1 MENSESPAT
10 SADPA
15 ALREEMREL
24 EVKVEARFQQ
34 FAKHVES
41 LFDRMGPQIVATVY
55 RLGDAAPMRITGAE
69 REAAGGEGAAFR
81 RWKRAAAGVGA
92 ARGYEDR
99 LPPSIGTPVP
109 DVNVLDCAH
118 REESPDQKP
127 DD

>member
-69 REAAGGEGAAFR
+69 REAAGGEGAAFGAGS
-81 RWKRAAAGVGA
+81 AAAGVGA

-99 LPPSIGTPVP
+99 LFRADLEPRTHIG
-109 DVNVLDCAH
+109 H
-118 REESPDQKP
+118 SPDE
-127 DD
+127 

>member
-55 RLGDAAPMRITGAE
+55 RLGDAAPMRITGPSARQPVVKE
-69 REAAGGEGAAFR
+69 RLSALEA
-81 RWKRAAAGVGA
+81 
-92 ARGYEDR
+92 R
-99 LPPSIGTPVP
+99 L
-109 DVNVLDCAH
+109 L
-118 REESPDQKP
+118 E
-127 DD
+127 